1 MHCCETKRQT
11 NHQMLHLSITNILQ
25 LLWVTRIDGKKI
37 ILHIQRRNADKL
49 HSQPCYTVNVEAVP
63 CSYTVSVEALLWSYT
78 VNVEALPCSY
88 SQRRS
93 VAMLIHSQRKALPC
107 SYTVSAEAFCN
118 NSYVIG
124 NKMADKC
131 ITDNSHLPTE

>member
-1 MHCCETKRQT
+1 
-11 NHQMLHLSITNILQ
+11 MLHLSITNILQ

-107 SYTVSAEAFCN
+107 SYTVSVEALPCCYTVSAEAFCN